1 MHAAPRRPVVVFLF
15 TKKTAYELRISD
27 WSSDVC
33 SPDLVNQNEPA
44 IGTQEDYPFAHR
56 RAKVLTYT
64 ADSLT
69 YTPDPPNYY
78 GMIEFDGGGRMMI
91 EFTDADPARI
101 YVGAPVRM
109 RFSIKAHEERSG
121 FVKYL
126 WKGGAGGEG
135 NGDGEG

>member
-1 MHAAPRRPVVVFLF
+1 M
-15 TKKTAYELRISD
+15 RISD

-33 SPDLVNQNEPA
+33 SSDLPA

-56 RAKVLTYT
+56 RAKVRTYT

-91 EFTDADPARI
+91 EFTDADPASI

-109 RFSIKAHEERSG
+109 MFRIKAHDERSG
-121 FVKYL
+121 FVKYF
-126 WKGGAGGEG
+126 WKAVPAAEG
-135 NGDGEG
+135 N

>member
-1 MHAAPRRPVVVFLF
+1 M
-15 TKKTAYELRISD
+15 RISD

-33 SPDLVNQNEPA
+33 SSDL
-44 IGTQEDYPFAHR
+44 
-56 RAKVLTYT
+56 AKVLTYT

-91 EFTDADPARI
+91 EFTDADPASI

-109 RFSIKAHEERSG
+109 MFRIKAHDERSG
-121 FVKYL
+121 LVKYF
-126 WKGGAGGEG
+126 WNAVPAAEMGRASVRERGGL
-135 NGDGEG
+135 

>member
-1 MHAAPRRPVVVFLF
+1 M
-15 TKKTAYELRISD
+15 RISD

-33 SPDLVNQNEPA
+33 SSDL
-44 IGTQEDYPFAHR
+44 
-56 RAKVLTYT
+56 AKVLTYT

-91 EFTDADPARI
+91 EFTDADPASI

-109 RFSIKAHEERSG
+109 MFRIKAHDERSG
-121 FVKYL
+121 FVKYF
-126 WKGGAGGEG
+126 WKAVPRLEERRVG
-135 NGDGEG
+135 NGCVRTCRSRWSRYN